1 MEFTAPIPRRWDMG
15 GSFSIVSTYFAKMS
29 QWPPLKTLRKKL
41 NSPSPPRQSLARD
54 QQRVRLGHGICEIL
68 QAVAATGSIKEAAA
82 NLGKSYRYVWGRIKK
97 AEKAIARELVTTHVG
112 GSGVQ
117 RSELTSWPSN
127 FARNSPA
134 CGTK

>member
-1 MEFTAPIPRRWDMG
+1 MKSSRPVKSAPKFPLNPRVKVWLEING
-15 GSFSIVSTYFAKMS
+15 EYVF
-29 QWPPLKTLRKKL
+29 
-41 NSPSPPRQSLARD
+41 
-54 QQRVRLGHGICEIL
+54 GHGICEIL

-117 RSELTSWPSN
+117 RSELTSLAKQLCQKFTRLRDKMKRQLAKDFSAAFPL
-127 FARNSPA
+127 AD
-134 CGTK
+134 